1 MKRAPKCLLTCL
13 LATLMVFTM
22 LPLNALAVN
31 GSSDNANPA
40 DEGLMDGESVA
51 LSSLA
56 GAREAIGD
64 SYDDSDIVRII
75 VELKDEP
82 LADLSGTLKDGRLT
96 SKGLNLQKS
105 MVCRSRKRVQ
115 QNCFPG

>member
-22 LPLNALAVN
+22 LPLNALAAN

-82 LADLSGTLKDGRLT
+82 LADLSGTLRMEG
-96 SKGLNLQKS
+96 
-105 MVCRSRKRVQ
+105 SRVRD
-115 QNCFPG
+115 